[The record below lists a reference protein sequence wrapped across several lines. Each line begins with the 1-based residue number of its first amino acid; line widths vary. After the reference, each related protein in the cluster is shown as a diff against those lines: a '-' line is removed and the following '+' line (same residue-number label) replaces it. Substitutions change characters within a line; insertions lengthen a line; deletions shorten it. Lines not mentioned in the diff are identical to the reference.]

1 MNTKLKSYELSA
13 AYLLRTTS
21 SGILSTISKAYKGYP
36 FGSFTTY
43 ASARS
48 RMIYFY
54 FSDLGQHTKNLN
66 HDSKSCF
73 TIFKINN
80 RGDLQ
85 NSARLTLMGDLKIVD
100 KDLEDCAEQFHLS
113 LPESKKYSNIRL

>member
-1 MNTKLKSYELSA
+1 MNENLAKYETEAVNLM
-13 AYLLRTTS
+13 RS
-21 SGILSTISKAYKGYP
+21 SQLGILSTHSQEFEGYP

-80 RGDLQ
+80 SCLLYTSPSPRDLYRSRMPS
-85 NSARLTLMGDLKIVD
+85 SA
-100 KDLEDCAEQFHLS
+100 
-113 LPESKKYSNIRL
+113 